1 MRKGVMIKTRGFP
14 RREFLLLSVLRLLL
28 HLLLHFGTW
37 FPDIF
42 TASGLFK
49 FLD

>member
-14 RREFLLLSVLRLLL
+14 RREFLLLFLL
-28 HLLLHFGTW
+28 HHHHLLLLHFRTW

-42 TASGLFK
+42 TVSGV
-49 FLD
+49 